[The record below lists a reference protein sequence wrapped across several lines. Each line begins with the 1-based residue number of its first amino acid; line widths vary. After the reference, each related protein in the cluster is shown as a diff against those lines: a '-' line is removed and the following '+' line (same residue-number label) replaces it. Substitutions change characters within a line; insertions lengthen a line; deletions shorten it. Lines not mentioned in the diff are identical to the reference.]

1 MSQDNV
7 LRKEFSKKDV
17 QRVRNLVQGNSSDR
31 TTEGI
36 GYSKKDE
43 FHKEGDIWEKNVVN
57 GL

>member
-17 QRVRNLVQGNSSDR
+17 QRVRNLVQGKTGDR

-36 GYSKKDE
+36 GYTKK
-43 FHKEGDIWEKNVVN
+43 FTKNVMIVFYI
-57 GL
+57 LFLI